1 MLSRG
6 YAAAVVFS
14 LVFSLEALSVL
25 DDLADESDDVLVLV
39 EWSVLA
45 GLATLDDLRESVA

>member
-1 MLSRG
+1 M
-6 YAAAVVFS
+6 
-14 LVFSLEALSVL
+14 VFSLEALVVL
-25 DDLADESDDVLVLV
+25 DDLADESDESDDVLVLV